1 MFYPAPGYLPA
12 LPTGGPR
19 ATLLSAA
26 PSPPMDPQSSDTF
39 PAQAAAALERWLPA
53 SLQAPWI
60 QAAVALALIA
70 LAAGLL
76 HFVARRYFLYLVGVL
91 VRRTRVAWD
100 QILYET
106 RVPHR
111 ASAVVPLLVWQAGI
125 EWVPHL
131 PEDAAGFLRRVAAAA
146 MILVIARTV
155 DALVTGAHN
164 IYLTTPAAATR
175 PIKSY
180 VQLAKIF
187 VYLVAGIFIVA
198 RLADQTPWFF
208 VSGIGAMMAI
218 VLLIFRDTLLS
229 LVASVQLTNN
239 DLIRVGD
246 WIEMP
251 QFGADGDVVDIALN
265 TVKVQ
270 NWDRTVTVIPTHKF
284 LEHSFRNW
292 RNMFDGGGRRIKRS
306 LHVNLSTIRFLTDA
320 EIERFSRFA
329 LLREYMAEKKRQL
342 AEHNARW
349 ADEPETIANARR
361 LTNVGTLRAYIVAY
375 LRSNPAI
382 RDDMTFLVRQ
392 LEPTPE
398 GLPLEIYVFVNDTRW
413 GVYEEIQADVFDHV
427 LAMVPEFGLRVYQR
441 PAGGDFG
448 AAALEE
454 GVRPLRIVAER
465 AEAGAAD

>member
-1 MFYPAPGYLPA
+1 MQSVSADTLPA
-12 LPTGGPR
+12 RG
-19 ATLLSAA
+19 
-26 PSPPMDPQSSDTF
+26 
-39 PAQAAAALERWLPA
+39 AALLEAWLPA
-53 SLQAPWI
+53 SMQAPWI
-60 QAAVALALIA
+60 HAAIGLAVLAL
-70 LAAGLL
+70 LSGTL

-111 ASAVVPLLVWQAGI
+111 ISAVVPLLVVQAGI
-125 EWVPHL
+125 DAVPHL
-131 PEDAAGFLRRVAAAA
+131 PADAAGVLRRVAAAV
-146 MILVIARTV
+146 MVLVIARSV
-155 DALVTGAHN
+155 DALLTGLHG
-164 IYLTTPAAATR
+164 IYLTTPAAAAR
-175 PIKSY
+175 PIKSW
-180 VQLAKIF
+180 VQLAKIL
-187 VYLVAGIFIVA
+187 VYLLAGIFVVA
-198 RLADQTPWFF
+198 KLADRTPWFF
-208 VSGIGAMMAI
+208 VSGLGAAMAI

-229 LVASVQLTNN
+229 LVASVQLTSN

-320 EIERFSRFA
+320 EIDRFSRFA
-329 LLREYMAEKKRQL
+329 LLKEYMAAKRAEL
-342 AEHNARW
+342 AEHNARF

-361 LTNVGTLRAYIVAY
+361 LTNVGTLRAYVAAY
-375 LRSNPAI
+375 LRQHPSI
-382 RDDMTFLVRQ
+382 RQDMTFLVRQ

-398 GLPLEIYVFVNDTRW
+398 GLPLEIYVFAADTRW
-413 GVYEEIQADVFDHV
+413 AVYEAIQADVFDHL
-427 LAMVPEFGLRVYQR
+427 LAMVPEFGLKVYQR
-441 PAGGDFG
+441 PAGGDVA

-454 GVRPLRIVAER
+454 GAVPALRIVG
-465 AEAGAAD
+465 GAPAPT